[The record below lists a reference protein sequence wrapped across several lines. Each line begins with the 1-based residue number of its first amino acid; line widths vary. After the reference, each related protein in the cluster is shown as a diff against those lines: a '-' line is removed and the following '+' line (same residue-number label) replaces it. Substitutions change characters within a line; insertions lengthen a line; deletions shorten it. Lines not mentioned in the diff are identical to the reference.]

1 MFEFVKD
8 IFRKSS
14 LKKHASTVPTGILPL
29 SQIKSYVAILD
40 VEDTTYDTCKS
51 AILNYFRSMDIR
63 GSVFF
68 QDFRKIGSEDRLIT
82 SIQTTITK
90 KDLDWLGRPNK
101 YKLGVL
107 DEQNPD
113 LFISLIKEPD
123 FAIEYMTK
131 TSKAR
136 FKIGRKQMD
145 GNLFDLVINDPAGK
159 DISQLESWGA
169 IKNYLGKIR

>member
-1 MFEFVKD
+1 MFEFVKN
-8 IFRKSS
+8 IFRKRS
-14 LKKHASTVPTGILPL
+14 LRKHASTVPTGILPL
-29 SQIKSYVAILD
+29 NQIKSYVAIID
-40 VEDTTYDTCKS
+40 VEDTSYDTCKS
-51 AILNYFRSMDIR
+51 AILNYFRSLDIR
-63 GSVFF
+63 GAVFF

-113 LFISLIKEPD
+113 LFISLIKNPE
-123 FAIEYMTK
+123 FAIEYMAR
-131 TSKAR
+131 TSKAK

-145 GNLFDLVINDPAGK
+145 GNLFDLIITDPAGK
-159 DISQLESWGA
+159 EISQMESFNA
-169 IKNYLGKIR
+169 IKTYLEKIK

>member
-29 SQIKSYVAILD
+29 SQIKSYVAIID

-90 KDLDWLGRPNK
+90 KDLDWVGRPSK
-101 YKLGVL
+101 YKLNVL
-107 DEQNPD
+107 GEQAPD
-113 LFISLIKEPD
+113 LFISLIKDPE
-123 FAIEYMTK
+123 FAIEYMAR
-131 TSKAR
+131 TSTAK
-136 FKIGRKQMD
+136 FKIGRKQME
-145 GNLFDLVINDPAGK
+145 GNLFDLVINDPEDK
-159 DISQLESWGA
+159 QISQMESFKA
-169 IKNYLGKIR
+169 IQSYLTKIQ

>member
-1 MFEFVKD
+1 MLEFVKK
-8 IFRKSS
+8 IFRRRR
-14 LKKHASTVPTGILPL
+14 LKKHASTVPTEILPL
-29 SQIKSYVAILD
+29 SQIKSYVAIID
-40 VEDTTYDTCKS
+40 VEDTSYDTCKTS
-51 AILNYFRSMDIR
+51 ILNYFRNLDIR
-63 GSVFF
+63 GAVFF

-90 KDLDWLGRPNK
+90 KDLDWLGRPSK

-107 DEQNPD
+107 EEQNPD

-145 GNLFDLVINDPAGK
+145 GNLFDLVISDPAGK
-159 DISQLESWGA
+159 DISQLESFNA
-169 IKNYLGKIR
+169 IKSYLGKIR

>member
-8 IFRKSS
+8 IFRRSS

-29 SQIKSYVAILD
+29 SQIKSYVAIID

-90 KDLDWLGRPNK
+90 KDLDWLGRPSK

-107 DEQNPD
+107 EEQDPD

-145 GNLFDLVINDPAGK
+145 GNLFDLVINDPVGK

-169 IKNYLGKIR
+169 INNYLGKIK